1 VYGREQKSPFQP
13 VEILTREPMTD
24 SSNPNSNPNPNPN
37 PPEDTLP
44 ARVYWAVGLLAIASI
59 GFMYWLT
66 AGYNIPLPPP

>member
-1 VYGREQKSPFQP
+1 
-13 VEILTREPMTD
+13 MTD
-24 SSNPNSNPNPNPN
+24 SSNPNSNPDPK
-37 PPEDTLP
+37 PPEDTLS